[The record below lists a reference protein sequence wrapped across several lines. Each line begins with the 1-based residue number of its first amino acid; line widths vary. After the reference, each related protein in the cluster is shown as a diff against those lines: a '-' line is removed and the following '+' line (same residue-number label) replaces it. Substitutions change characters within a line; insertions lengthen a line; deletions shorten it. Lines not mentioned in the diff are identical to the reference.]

1 MESEEKDMKVAVT
14 WEMCGYIDIE
24 ANNMEEAMKKFHSES
39 DHIKLPEDGVY
50 VDDSF
55 QLTSDDVEEM
65 EAMSEW

>member
-1 MESEEKDMKVAVT
+1 MKVAVT
-14 WEMCGYIDIE
+14 WEMFGYVDIE

-50 VDDSF
+50 VDGSF
-55 QLTSDDVEEM
+55 QLTSDYVEKM

>member
-1 MESEEKDMKVAVT
+1 MESGERDMKVAVT
-14 WEMCGYIDIE
+14 WEMCGYVDIE

-39 DHIKLPEDGVY
+39 DHIKLPEDSVY
-50 VDDSF
+50 VDGSF